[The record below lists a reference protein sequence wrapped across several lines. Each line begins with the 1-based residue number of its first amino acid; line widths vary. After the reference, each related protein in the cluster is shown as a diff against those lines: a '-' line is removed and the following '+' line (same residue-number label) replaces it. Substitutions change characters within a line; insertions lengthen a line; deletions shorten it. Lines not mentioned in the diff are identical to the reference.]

1 MSRTKSL
8 GYYILSRINDAIA
21 IDKPL
26 EEKGL
31 SLYNILLFSF
41 EELVRTEKIQLTSL
55 FTKMAYIGNLCKIPK
70 ATIYHLQKFRRS
82 NEEGQKQWSEQQLNQ
97 VTICL
102 RMTIC
107 QACKL
112 KVSQEWTDEYKR
124 LIKKIDRS
132 DQIAFYPILE
142 ILIHKIE
149 TNDKLI
155 YAYGNEAP
163 FEEIKISYDVMS
175 LNEHYT
181 SMINQLDDLN
191 VLPIS
196 AIIHQVKLTNEG
208 LYMPSI
214 FIFEPSFLID
224 VTSISNCF
232 HAYGSESAEAV
243 SKKFL
248 AVQSNA
254 NIMRGNIANF
264 LLDELVSNPDLS
276 FEDVKTKIFQLNPL
290 SLSLLDDKTVVDL
303 VKTVEVHFKRIQ
315 KIVRMEFL
323 QNKITKD
330 KIYIEPAFYAPQY
343 GIQGRLD
350 LLHYN
355 QKEKKAEIIELK
367 GSKPFMPN
375 KYGLNNN
382 HYIQTLLYDLLV
394 HAVLGF
400 HLNINNFILY
410 SGADKDQLRY
420 APKIAVQ
427 QHEAIKVRNELFL
440 QQLYLENG
448 RHDSTLFENIKAQ
461 NFKKLKGFAKK
472 DIQHF
477 EKVYQSLNEIE
488 KKYFAQYSA
497 FIAVE
502 QHRSKIGQQKS
513 DRVSGLASLWKN
525 SINEKKEAFAIL
537 NHLEIKENNTD
548 QEIPLM
554 IFSTSDQTAE
564 LSNFRVGDIAVL
576 YPDHDGRKDGAIRSQ
591 IFKVNIIEITDQ
603 TIVVR
608 FRSRQHNFTIFSQ
621 NKFWHIEH
629 DHLDN
634 GFNAMYQSLFEFIEA
649 PKKTKDLWLTTR
661 APETYSTLDLPLVEE
676 FTEEQQEIFDEII
689 SAKDYYL
696 LWGPPGTGKTSF
708 IVRHVVRYLYE
719 ETDEQI
725 LLLAYTNR
733 AVDEICEAITAIH
746 TAYKNRFIRI
756 GSRYGSHE
764 KFQDNLLVKISE
776 HIQRR
781 KQLVDRIQNC
791 RIFVGTVASVRG
803 KGELF
808 ILKKFDR
815 VIIDEASQLLE
826 PGILGILSRFE
837 KSILIGDHL
846 QLPSVVQQSEEE
858 TKVQDPVLN
867 EIGLQNLSN
876 SLFERIYKKCSSENW
891 YWAIGQLTSQGRM
904 HDEIMSFPNHHFYQ
918 NKLTCL
924 PKLAKLKAPISLKK
938 PPDCDEIF
946 TSQRLVYVPSEI
958 NLKGQ
963 TWKTNEHEAKIIA
976 AIISQY
982 LSIFKANQI
991 EITSDKLGVIT
1002 PYRAQIALIRSTL
1015 VKKGIDPD
1023 LFTID
1028 TVERYQGGARDVII
1042 FSFCLNHALQLD
1054 RMSSISED
1062 GIDRKLNVALTR
1074 AREQM
1079 IIIGNEALLEQH
1091 RLYNKLKSEY
1101 HKFQSNIMEVS

>member
-8 GYYILSRINDAIA
+8 GYYILSRIRDATA
-21 IDKPL
+21 IDQTIPQ
-26 EEKGL
+26 KGQ
-31 SLYNILLFSF
+31 SLYKVLLFTF
-41 EELVRTEKIQLTSL
+41 EELARTEKIQLTSL

-70 ATIYHLQKFRRS
+70 ATLYHLQKFRRS
-82 NEEGQKQWSEQQLNQ
+82 HEDGQETWEEERLEQ
-97 VTICL
+97 VVICL
-102 RMTIC
+102 RLAISKI
-107 QACKL
+107 CKL
-112 KVSQEWTDEYKR
+112 PVSNEWTKEYKR
-124 LIKKIDRS
+124 LIKKVVDS
-132 DQIAFYPILE
+132 NQVDFFPILE
-142 ILIHKIE
+142 ILIYKID

-155 YAYGNEAP
+155 YAYGNEPP
-163 FEEIKISYDVMS
+163 FDELKIAYDVMS
-175 LNEHYT
+175 VNEHYT
-181 SMINQLDDLN
+181 SIIQQIQSLD

-196 AIIHQVKLTNEG
+196 ATIHQVKLSNEAI
-208 LYMPSI
+208 YAPSI
-214 FIFEPSFLID
+214 FVFEPSFLID
-224 VTSISNCF
+224 VTAISNCF
-232 HAYGSESAEAV
+232 HAYGSESAEAI

-248 AVQSNA
+248 SVQSNA

-290 SLSLLDDKTVVDL
+290 SFSLFDDKTVIEL
-303 VKTVEVHFKRIQ
+303 IKTVEIHFKRIQ

-323 QNKITKD
+323 QNKITKE

-394 HAVLGF
+394 HAVLGYQ
-400 HLNINNFILY
+400 LNINNFILY
-410 SGADKDQLRY
+410 SGAEKDQLRY
-420 APKIAVQ
+420 APKIALQ
-427 QHEAIKVRNELFL
+427 QHEAIKVRNELFV
-440 QQLYLENG
+440 QQLHLEKGKLDNA
-448 RHDSTLFENIKAQ
+448 LFDNIKAK

-477 EKVYQSLNEIE
+477 EKVYQSLTELE
-488 KKYFAQYSA
+488 KKYFSHYSS
-497 FIAVE
+497 FIAIE
-502 QHRSKIGQQKS
+502 QHRSKIGQQS
-513 DRVSGLASLWKN
+513 TDRVSGLASLWKN
-525 SINEKKEAFAIL
+525 SIDEKKEAFAIL
-537 NHLEIKENNTD
+537 NHLEIKENKTD
-548 QEIPLM
+548 QEIPM
-554 IFSTSDQTAE
+554 MSFSTSTHTAE

-576 YPDHDGRKDGAIRSQ
+576 YPDNYGRKDGAIRSQ
-591 IFKVNIIEITDQ
+591 IFKVNILEINDNE
-603 TIVVR
+603 IMVR
-608 FRSRQHNFTIFSQ
+608 FRSRQHNFTIFSD
-621 NKFWHIEH
+621 KKYWHIEH

-649 PKKTKDLWLTTR
+649 PQKTKDLWLTKR
-661 APETYSTLDLPLVEE
+661 APETYQTLDLPLIEE

-708 IVRHVVRYLYE
+708 IVRHVVRYLFE

-746 TAYKNRFIRI
+746 SAYKKRFIRI
-756 GSRYGSHE
+756 GSRYGSHK
-764 KFQDNLLVKISE
+764 KFQDNLLVKIADQ
-776 HIQRR
+776 IQRR

-803 KGELF
+803 KSELF
-808 ILKKFDR
+808 VLKKFDR

-858 TKVQDPVLN
+858 TKVEDPELQA
-867 EIGLQNLSN
+867 IGLHNVSN
-876 SLFERIYKKCSSENW
+876 SLFERIYKKCESENW
-891 YWAIGQLTSQGRM
+891 YWATGQLTSQGRM
-904 HDEIMSFPNHHFYQ
+904 HEEIMAFPNAHFYQ

-924 PKLAKLKAPISLKK
+924 PKLSKLKAPIPLQTF
-938 PPDCDEIF
+938 PEIEEVF
-946 TSQRLVYVPSEI
+946 TSYRLLFIPSKI
-958 NLKGQ
+958 NLQGQ
-963 TWKTNEHEAKIIA
+963 TWKTNEHEAEIVA
-976 AIISQY
+976 FVVSQY
-982 LSIFKANQI
+982 MLLYKKNNI
-991 EITSDKLGVIT
+991 EITPDRIGVIT
-1002 PYRAQIALIRSTL
+1002 PYRAQIALIRSVL
-1015 VKKGIDPD
+1015 IKKGIDPN

-1028 TVERYQGGARDVII
+1028 TVERYQGGARDVIL
-1042 FSFCLNHALQLD
+1042 FSFCLNHALQLE
-1054 RMSSISED
+1054 RMSSMSAA
-1062 GIDRKLNVALTR
+1062 GVDRKLNVALTR

-1079 IIIGNEALLEQH
+1079 IIIGNESLLEQH
-1091 RLYNKLKSEY
+1091 PLYRKLKNGY
-1101 HKFQSNIMEVS
+1101 HKVEFKDIE

>member
-8 GYYILSRINDAIA
+8 GHYILSRIRDAVA
-21 IDKPL
+21 IDL
-26 EEKGL
+26 SNQEKAQ
-31 SLYNILLFSF
+31 SLYKILLFSF
-41 EELVRTEKIQLTSL
+41 DELARTEKIQLTSL

-70 ATIYHLQKFRRS
+70 ATIYHLQKFRRN
-82 NEEGQKQWSEQQLNQ
+82 NEEGREEWEELQLNQ
-97 VTICL
+97 VVICL
-102 RMTIC
+102 RMAIC
-107 QACKL
+107 KICKIQ
-112 KVSQEWTDEYKR
+112 VSKEWTEEYKR
-124 LIKKIDRS
+124 LIKKITRT
-132 DQIAFYPILE
+132 DQAAFYPILE

-163 FEEIKISYDVMS
+163 FEEIKIAYDVMS
-175 LNEHYT
+175 VNEHY
-181 SMINQLDDLN
+181 SLIINQVHNLE
-191 VLPIS
+191 VLPI
-196 AIIHQVKLTNEG
+196 AATIHQVKLSNDG
-208 LYMPSI
+208 IYLPSI

-232 HAYGSESAEAV
+232 HAFGSESIEAV
-243 SKKFL
+243 SKRFL
-248 AVQSNA
+248 SVQSNA

-290 SLSLLDDKTVVDL
+290 SLSLLDDKTVIEL
-303 VKTVEVHFKRIQ
+303 VKTVEIHFKRIQ

-400 HLNINNFILY
+400 QLNINNFILY
-410 SGADKDQLRY
+410 SGAEKDQLRY

-440 QQLYLENG
+440 QQLYLEKG
-448 RHDSTLFENIKAQ
+448 RLDFSLFEKIKAQ

-477 EKVYQSLNEIE
+477 EKVFQSLNDLE
-488 KKYFAQYSA
+488 KKYFAHYSA

-502 QHRSKIGQQKS
+502 LHRSKIGQQTS

-525 SINEKKEAFAIL
+525 SIEEKKEAFAIL

-554 IFSTSDQTAE
+554 SFSTSVHTAE

-576 YPDHDGRKDGAIRSQ
+576 YPNYNGRKDGAIRSQ
-591 IFKVNIIEITDQ
+591 IFKVNVLEISDHK
-603 TIVVR
+603 IVVR

-621 NKFWHIEH
+621 HKYWHIEH

-661 APETYSTLDLPLVEE
+661 APETYNTLDLPLVEE

-708 IVRHVVRYLYE
+708 IVRHVVRYLFE

-746 TAYKNRFIRI
+746 SGYRNRFIRI

-764 KFQDNLLVKISE
+764 KFQNNLLVKISDN
-776 HIQRR
+776 IKRR

-803 KGELF
+803 KSELF
-808 ILKKFDR
+808 VLKKFDR

-826 PGILGILSRFE
+826 PGILGILSRFD

-846 QLPSVVQQSEEE
+846 QLPSVVQQAEEE
-858 TKVQDPVLN
+858 TKVEEPALN
-867 EIGLQNLSN
+867 KIGLQNLSN
-876 SLFERIYKKCSSENW
+876 SLFERIYKKCESENW
-891 YWAIGQLTSQGRM
+891 YWATGQLTSQGRM
-904 HDEIMSFPNHHFYQ
+904 HEEIMKFPNNHFYE
-918 NKLTCL
+918 NKLNCL
-924 PKLAKLKAPISLKK
+924 PKLTQLTAPILLKHT
-938 PPDCDEIF
+938 PDVEKVF
-946 TSQRLVYVPSEI
+946 TSQRLIYVPSEI
-958 NLKGQ
+958 NLQGQ
-963 TWKTNEHEAKIIA
+963 TWKTNQNEAEIVA
-976 AIISQY
+976 ATISQY
-982 LSIFKANQI
+982 LTLFKNNNI
-991 EITSDKLGVIT
+991 ELTSDKLGVIT

-1015 VKKGIDPD
+1015 IKKNIDPD

-1054 RMSSISED
+1054 RMSSMSGD

-1091 RLYNKLKSEY
+1091 RLYNELKSEY
-1101 HKFQSNIMEVS
+1101 YKFQFNIVEAI